1 MDNFDYQRATSVAD
15 AVARLQSAPNAR
27 LLAGGQSLL
36 PLVRHGNARVGTLI
50 DIGHLPELG
59 GIRETGD
66 DVIVGAGVTHAQL
79 AASAL
84 VQSRLPGLAALA
96 GAVGDPHVR
105 HLGTVGGAVAWNGVG
120 ADYPAAVLGLA
131 ATVETNLRAIPAERF
146 VGNLEVEEGL
156 RGSDTGGVAA
166 AALKPG
172 EVITAIRFATPLAS
186 TYEKF
191 PIPASRSAL
200 VGVFVARFVDH
211 VRVAVTGA
219 AASAF
224 RLVTFEKALAESF
237 DPASLLGLEVDAA
250 RLLDDL
256 HGGADYRAHLVGV
269 LARRA
274 VARCQNGGG

>member
-1 MDNFDYQRATSVAD
+1 
-15 AVARLQSAPNAR
+15 
-27 LLAGGQSLL
+27 
-36 PLVRHGNARVGTLI
+36 
-50 DIGHLPELG
+50 
-59 GIRETGD
+59 
-66 DVIVGAGVTHAQL
+66 
-79 AASAL
+79 
-84 VQSRLPGLAALA
+84 
-96 GAVGDPHVR
+96 
-105 HLGTVGGAVAWNGVG
+105 
-120 ADYPAAVLGLA
+120 
-131 ATVETNLRAIPAERF
+131 
-146 VGNLEVEEGL
+146 
-156 RGSDTGGVAA
+156 
-166 AALKPG
+166 
-172 EVITAIRFATPLAS
+172 
-186 TYEKF
+186 YEKF

-237 DPASLLGLEVDAA
+237 DPASLLGLDVDSA